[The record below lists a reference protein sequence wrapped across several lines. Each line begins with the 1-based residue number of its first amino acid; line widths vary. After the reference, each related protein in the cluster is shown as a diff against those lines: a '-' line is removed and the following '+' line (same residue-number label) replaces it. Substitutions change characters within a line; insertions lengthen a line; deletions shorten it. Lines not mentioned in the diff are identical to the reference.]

1 MMSQKSDT
9 ANPSSPGAERPAKK
23 RLRQLGD
30 DDDDDDDDDDRAS
43 PATATAA
50 GGTPILPEKMWALVM
65 DILPYESVLNC
76 AAVSRSMLRDTMPLV
91 TMLHLDGGP
100 AQLNAGIA
108 SSRYRDV
115 RDVYVYSLLR
125 CARGRDDAA
134 AAAGGVGGGE
144 DDDDRDGDRA
154 IRVDADAAARAV
166 PFLCHLPRLERVFLG
181 GIGPDGCASGF
192 VNSPGGGGEMDED
205 RDRMTAHIDAF
216 SGAFRARALSADL
229 WVLGLRCPRSCRM
242 SNVFSDSTCLACH
255 AACRSFPLGSVADF
269 ECEGSSCRHDPARRG
284 SFYSERLYGL
294 DVCLK
299 REAIEDI
306 IVRERPG
313 GRDLLHSESRF
324 LVLLGR
330 GTRRVVV
337 TDDGVELFV
346 VKYRDEELSD
356 LRRCIKYSRL
366 DVGRIT
372 PGAVLDAV
380 RRSFAEDERDP
391 APPRERCYLAQNSF
405 YELRGM
411 GLSQIDESSFLN
423 ADEWDGIK
431 HESIHAVQLYSH
443 YNWRFT

>member
-9 ANPSSPGAERPAKK
+9 AHPSGGAMPPSKK
-23 RLRQLGD
+23 RLRKSSGD
-30 DDDDDDDDDDRAS
+30 DDYCDDDDRA
-43 PATATAA
+43 PASTAA
-50 GGTPILPEKMWALVM
+50 AAASPIQLPEKMWALVM
-65 DILPYESVLNC
+65 DFLPYKSVLDC
-76 AAVSRSMLRDTMPLV
+76 ALVSRSMLRDTMPLV

-125 CARGRDDAA
+125 YSRGRDDAA
-134 AAAGGVGGGE
+134 AAAVVGGGGRE
-144 DDDDRDGDRA
+144 DDDDWDGDRA
-154 IRVDADAAARAV
+154 MRVDADTASRAV
-166 PFLCHLPRLERVFLG
+166 PFLCHFPRLERVFLG
-181 GIGPDGCASGF
+181 GMGPDGCASGF
-192 VNSPGGGGEMDED
+192 VAPPGGGGEMDED
-205 RDRMTAHIDAF
+205 RDRMTALIDAF

-229 WVLGLRCPRSCRM
+229 WVLGLRCPRSCR
-242 SNVFSDSTCLACH
+242 SANVFSDSTCLTCH

-269 ECEGSSCRHDPARRG
+269 ECEGSSCRHNPARHG

-294 DVCLK
+294 DVCLR

-306 IVRERPG
+306 IIRERPG
-313 GRDLLHSESRF
+313 GRDLLRSESRF
-324 LVLLGR
+324 LALLGR

-337 TDDGVELFV
+337 TDDGAELFV
-346 VKYRDEELSD
+346 VKYTDEELSD

-366 DVGRIT
+366 DVGRMP
-372 PGAVLDAV
+372 PGSVSDAV

-391 APPRERCYLAQNSF
+391 PPPRDRCYLAQNSF
-405 YELRGM
+405 YDLRGM
-411 GLSQIDESSFLN
+411 GLAQIDESSFLN

-431 HESIHAVQLYSH
+431 HESIHAVQLYSY